1 MDNLTFRDI
10 ELDWRKFDEDKRT
23 VPAILSTEQPVNV
36 RRGFSTVSEVLLHN
50 SESVDTTRARNGLP
64 LLFNHNRDAPI
75 GVVEGVRLENKR
87 LVGVLRFS
95 RNAKAAEV
103 FIDVKDR
110 LLRGVSIGYS
120 VLKEKVEDGVTF
132 ATKWKIFEASITPVQ
147 ADDGAQILRS
157 NQMDNNKDGNNVSQ
171 LPSLNPALKTELE
184 RRGLIDQVFSTFRD
198 TAGIAAIREQCKDDI
213 NVTVEQAR
221 QKLLVHL
228 GQGTRPA
235 GGDPNIDTGAFGFTR
250 DLTDDTQDEFFRA
263 ATDATMIRAGITVK
277 EPSPGTRDLQGMNLI
292 EIARSCLSRVGVSTS
307 RMSPNELAKRA
318 FTTSD
323 FPLILANVAD
333 KTIIQG
339 YNEAVGTHRGWTK
352 ESFAKDFK
360 PVHRVAAGETPDL
373 VLVNE
378 NGEFTYGPLAE
389 TGTNASI
396 QTYGRLIAITRQAI
410 INDDAGAFLDLASNF
425 GKSAMRLEADT
436 TYGLLISNPTMQ
448 DSVALFNAAHNNI
461 ATAAVPTVTS
471 LGEMRQLLRNQ
482 KGLGG
487 DAFLDLQPFTVLA
500 PTTLETVL
508 EQLLSSL
515 FDPFP
520 ATTGDTNARN
530 PFANRLEL
538 IVDPRLDVD
547 STTRWYLVTNP
558 NVFNWAERIFLE
570 GQPGPTVEQ
579 QQGWTVDGTEFKA
592 RQDFA
597 ALITE
602 FRGIV
607 KNDGV

>member
-10 ELDWRKFDEDKRT
+10 ELDWRQFDEDKRT

-64 LLFNHNRDAPI
+64 LLFNHNRDTPI

-87 LVGVLRFS
+87 LIGVLRFS
-95 RNAKAAEV
+95 RNTKAAEV
-103 FIDVKDR
+103 FTDVKDR

-157 NQMDNNKDGNNVSQ
+157 KQMDNKQNGNNVSQ
-171 LPSLNPALKTELE
+171 LPNLNPALKTELE
-184 RRGLIDQVFSTFRD
+184 RRGLIDQVFSSFRD

-221 QKLLVHL
+221 QKLLTHL

-235 GGDPNIDTGAFGFTR
+235 GGDPMGMDVYGFTR
-250 DLTDDTQDEFFRA
+250 DLTSDTQDEFFRA
-263 ATDATMIRAGITVK
+263 ATDATLLRNGIPVSK
-277 EPSPGTRDLQGMNLI
+277 PHAGTRDLQGMALV
-292 EIARSCLSRVGVSTS
+292 EIARAFLGRGGTNTS
-307 RMSPNELAKRA
+307 RLSPVEIVKRA
-318 FTTSD
+318 LTTSD
-323 FPLILANVAD
+323 FPLLLANVAD
-333 KTIIQG
+333 KSVIAG
-339 YNEAVGTHRGWTK
+339 YSEAAGTHRGWTR
-352 ESFAKDFK
+352 ESFARDFK
-360 PVHRVAAGETPDL
+360 PKSYVAAGETPDL
-373 VLVNE
+373 LLVGE
-378 NGEFTYGPLAE
+378 NAEFKYGFLVE
-389 TGTNASI
+389 TGTNVQL
-396 QTYGRLIAITRQAI
+396 QTYGRLMAFSRQAI
-410 INDDAGAFLDLASNF
+410 INDDTSSLLLSARNF
-425 GKSAMRLEADT
+425 GNSAMRLESDI
-436 TYGLLISNPTMQ
+436 TYGVLIANPIMQ
-448 DSVALFNAAHNNI
+448 DGVVLFDASHNNI

-471 LGEMRQLLRNQ
+471 LGEMRELLRNQ

-487 DAFLDLQPFTVLA
+487 DAFLDLQPFAVLA
-500 PTTLETVL
+500 PVALETVL

-558 NVFNWAERIFLE
+558 NNFNWAERITLQ
-570 GQPGPTVEQ
+570 GQSVPRVEEQ
-579 QQGWTVDGTEFKA
+579 TGWSVDGLEIKA
-592 RQDFA
+592 AHDFA